1 MTTDF
6 KIARIRYTWKGNWAA
21 ATEYVKDDVVAY
33 GGKTFICF
41 VTHTSGSTFAPTL
54 AAATWVLM
62 LDGYVWKSVWATSTL
77 YNPGDL
83 IRYNGVVYRCL
94 VSHTSKSTVT
104 SGVAGADTTAGL
116 EGDQAKWETVAK
128 SDYWTQDWTTSTRY
142 KVKDLVKYGAT
153 VYRCVTAHNSVG
165 SAASGLE
172 ADSAFWT
179 TVYQQNDFKGTW
191 ANAIR
196 YKVNDVVK
204 YGGSLWIATSGHTA
218 TAFAANLANWSV
230 YLDGLQIESAT
241 WDNVTPY
248 QRGDVVSYGGYAYRA
263 EQNNTNQ
270 TPFNNASYW
279 SIVVANY
286 NFVGDYVA
294 TTGGTSPVAI
304 QYKVGDVVRLGGY
317 LYVATADNTVQ
328 EPPNVSYWK
337 VVNQGSK
344 WRGPW
349 FELTTDLVPT
359 ATQYKL
365 GDIVG
370 YGPST
375 FQCILAHGA
384 TSSFRPDVDIG
395 GGTSGTYWTILVQGT
410 TTNVMTSPADMI
422 YYNAGAKTRL
432 PAGTD
437 GQVLK
442 VSGTSPV
449 WGLWGVRTKVYYVS
463 LAGTDAAG
471 YGTSLDKPFR
481 TVKYACNTVTGTATI
496 YIKSGVY
503 SEELPI
509 TIKSN
514 VALVGDELRGTVIQ
528 PTTGYTTSNMFYMR
542 DGAVLKNMT
551 LQGLSGTLGIANSFG
566 TQRPTAG
573 AYVSL
578 DPLGLTDPTAQIIYR
593 SPYVQNVTTFGSG
606 AIGMKVDG
614 ALHGAGNKSI
624 VANDFTQVISDGI
637 GAWITNGGR
646 AELVSVFTYYAHIGY
661 LAENGGKIRAT
672 NGNNSY
678 GDFGSVSEGTLA
690 AETPITGTI
699 NNGGSH
705 AVVGFVFTDGSKI
718 LGFEYD
724 NAGVSYDSS
733 TTFSFT
739 GSGLNAASS
748 TAVVRNGGVY
758 EIRLTDVTS
767 SGSYGGGGY
776 LSVINYAQAGSG
788 SSGTIYLSAGDS
800 NAQSNYLGMR
810 IVIISGK
817 GTGQYGYVSSYSATT
832 KLATIL
838 KESDGTAG
846 WDAMQSVNAVID
858 LDTTSQYSI
867 EPRITFSAPGSGT
880 RAQAR
885 AVVTSGRISKFR
897 VFEPGYGY
905 ASAPTIVIGDP
916 NGSGVEYQIRI
927 GNGVLATP
935 TFSNRGTGYLTS
947 SAIITGGTGYQDS
960 YQYGSYL
967 YVSGLTL
974 VPGPGANVNFPST
987 STNFRLVAAE
997 HITGTGPYSARFT
1010 VYPEILLAE
1019 SPPQGQLVTITT
1031 NYSQT
1036 RLTGH
1041 DFLEIGTGNTAETNY
1056 PNIDVSE
1063 VKPQN
1068 LAVES
1073 GGGRVF
1079 YTATDQDGN
1088 FRVGNLFKVEQASG
1102 TATLNASFFQLNGL
1116 SQLTLGGIVLGGTSA
1131 TVTEISTDA
1140 TLPANSDNVLVT
1152 QRAIK
1157 SFIASRIGGGGAN
1170 VNVNEATAGQIRIAT
1185 SNQITNTLGTAIN
1198 FKSKVN
1204 FTGGVSGSMLATAMF
1219 IAASAQ

>member
-33 GGKTFICF
+33 AGKTYVCF
-41 VTHTSGSTFAPTL
+41 STHTSASTFAPAL
-54 AAATWVLM
+54 ASATWVLM
-62 LDGYVWKSVWATSTL
+62 LDGYAWRSAWTISTL

-83 IRYNGVVYRCL
+83 VRYNGIVYRCITA
-94 VSHTSKSTVT
+94 HTSKSTT
-104 SGVAGADTTAGL
+104 SGVAGADTTSGL

-128 SDYWTQDWTTSTRY
+128 SDYWTQDWTVSTRY
-142 KVKDLVKYGAT
+142 KINDLVKYGAT
-153 VYRCVTAHNSVG
+153 IYRCITAHNSV
-165 SAASGLE
+165 ADTTSGLE

-179 TVYQQNDFKGTW
+179 TVYQQNDFKGDW
-191 ANAIR
+191 ATAIR
-196 YKVNDVVK
+196 YKVKDVVK
-204 YGGSLWIATSGHTA
+204 YGGSLWIATASHTS

-241 WDNVTPY
+241 WDLNTTY

-263 EQNNTNQ
+263 ELNSINQN
-270 TPFNNASYW
+270 PFNNTTYW

-286 NFVGDYVA
+286 NFVGDYAA
-294 TTGGTSPVAI
+294 TTNDIIPVAI
-304 QYKVGDVVRLGGY
+304 PYKVGQVVRLNGY
-317 LYVATADNTVQ
+317 LYVATADNTLV
-328 EPPNVSYWK
+328 EPPNVAYWK

-349 FELTTDLVPT
+349 VELTTDLVPT

-370 YGPST
+370 FGPST
-375 FQCILAHGA
+375 FQCLLAHGA
-384 TSSFRPDVDIG
+384 TNASKPTTDIG
-395 GGTSGTYWTILVQGT
+395 GGTSGTYWTILVEGT
-410 TTNVMTSPADMI
+410 TTNVMTSPADGI

-432 PAGTD
+432 PAGSD

-442 VSGTSPV
+442 VSGNVPV

-463 LAGTDAAG
+463 TSGTDAVG
-471 YGTSLDKPFR
+471 YGTTQDKPFR
-481 TVKYACNTVTGTATI
+481 TIRYACDNITGTATL
-496 YIKSGVY
+496 YVKSGVY
-503 SEELPI
+503 SELLPI
-509 TIKSN
+509 TIPAN
-514 VALVGDELRGTVIQ
+514 VAVVGDELRSTVVQ
-528 PTTGYTTSNMFYMR
+528 PDSGSVLLNMFRMS
-542 DGAVLKNMT
+542 DGSTLKNMT
-551 LQGLSGTLGIANSFG
+551 LQGLYGSLGIPNTYG
-566 TQRPTAG
+566 TKRPTAG
-573 AYVSL
+573 AFVSL
-578 DPLGLTDPTAQIIYR
+578 NPTSPILSK
-593 SPYVQNVTTFGSG
+593 SPYVQNVTTFGTG
-606 AIGMKVDG
+606 CIGMKVDG
-614 ALHGAGNKSI
+614 SLHTSGNKSI

-637 GAWITNGGR
+637 GMWITNDGKS
-646 AELVSVFTYYAHIGY
+646 ELVSVFTYYCHIGY

-678 GDFGSVSEGTLA
+678 GDFGTVSEGTSA
-690 AETPITGTI
+690 VESAIIGTI

-705 AVVGFVFTDGSKI
+705 ATVGFVFTDGTKI

-724 NAGVSYDSS
+724 NAGINYNSS

-739 GSGLNAASS
+739 GSGLSAAVSS
-748 TAVVRNGGVY
+748 ANVRNGGVY
-758 EIRLTDVTS
+758 EVRLTDVTS

-776 LSVINYAQAGSG
+776 LSVINNAQAGSG

-800 NAQSNYLGMR
+800 NVQSNYLGMR
-810 IVIISGK
+810 IVIISGR
-817 GTGQYGYVSSYSATT
+817 GVGQYGYISSYSATT

-838 KESDGTAG
+838 KESDSTAG
-846 WDAMQSVNAVID
+846 WDTMQSVNAVVD

-885 AVVTSGRISKFR
+885 AIVVSGRIAKFR
-897 VFEPGYGY
+897 VFEPGSGY
-905 ASAPTIVIGDP
+905 AAAPTLVIGDP
-916 NGSGVEYQIRI
+916 QGSGVEYQVRI

-935 TFSNRGTGYLTS
+935 TFSNRGTGYLTA
-947 SAIITGGTGYQDS
+947 SATIVSGAGYADS
-960 YQYGSYL
+960 FQFGDYL
-967 YVSGLTL
+967 YVSGLAN
-974 VPGPGANVNFPST
+974 VPTPGANASFVS
-987 STNFRLVAAE
+987 SSDNFRLVAATN
-997 HITGTGPYSARFT
+997 ISGTGPYSARLQI
-1010 VYPEILLAE
+1010 YPTLPLAD
-1019 SPPQGQLVTITT
+1019 SPTQGDTISLRTG
-1031 NYSQT
+1031 YSQV

-1041 DFLEIGTGNTAETNY
+1041 DFLEVGTGNFAVTSY
-1056 PNIDVSE
+1056 PNIDVST

-1068 LAVES
+1068 LAVEF

-1116 SQLTLGGIVLGGTSA
+1116 SQLSLGGIVLGGTSA

-1157 SFIASRIGGGGAN
+1157 SYIASRIGGGGAN
-1170 VNVNEATAGQIRIAT
+1170 LNVNEATAGQIRIAT
-1185 SNQITNTLGTAIN
+1185 SNEISNTLGTAIN

-1204 FTGGVSGSMLATAMF
+1204 FTGGVSGNMLSTAMF
-1219 IAASAQ
+1219 IAGGAQ

>member
-33 GGKTFICF
+33 GGKTYVCF
-41 VTHTSGSTFAPTL
+41 STHTGAATFAPDL

-62 LDGYVWKSVWATSTL
+62 LDGYTWRSAWATSTL

-83 IRYNGVVYRCL
+83 VRYSGVVYRCITT
-94 VSHTSKSTVT
+94 HTSKSTTT

-116 EGDQAKWETVAK
+116 EGDQTKWETVAK
-128 SDYWTQDWTTSTRY
+128 SDNWTQDWAISTRY
-142 KVKDLVKYGAT
+142 KVNDLVKYGAT

-179 TVYQQNDFKGTW
+179 TVYQQNDYKGTW
-191 ANAIR
+191 TTSIR
-196 YKVNDVVK
+196 YKVKDVVK
-204 YGGSLWIATSGHTA
+204 YGGSLWIATAGHTA
-218 TAFAANLANWSV
+218 TAFAANLADWSV

-241 WDNVTPY
+241 WSTGSGY
-248 QRGDVVSYGGYAYRA
+248 ERGDVVSYGGYAYRA

-270 TPFNNASYW
+270 NPFNNAAYW

-286 NFVGDYVA
+286 NFVGDYAA
-294 TTGGTSPVAI
+294 TTGGLTPVSI
-304 QYKVGDVVRLGGY
+304 LYKVGDVVRQNGY
-317 LYVATADNTVQ
+317 LYVSTADNTLQ
-328 EPPNVSYWK
+328 APPNAGYWK

-344 WRGPW
+344 WRGSW
-349 FELTTDLVPT
+349 VELTTDLVPT

-365 GDIVG
+365 GDIVAF
-370 YGPST
+370 GPST
-375 FQCILAHGA
+375 FQCLLAHGA
-384 TSSFRPDVDIG
+384 TTGNKPDVDIG
-395 GGTSGTYWTILVQGT
+395 AGVSGTYWTILVQGT
-410 TTNVMTSPADMI
+410 TTNVMTSPADTI

-442 VSGTSPV
+442 VSGNVPV

-463 LAGTDAAG
+463 TAGTDAAG
-471 YGTSLDKPFR
+471 YGTTQDKPFR
-481 TVKYACNTVTGTATI
+481 TVKYACDNITGTATL

-503 SEELPI
+503 SETLPI
-509 TIKSN
+509 VIPEN
-514 VALVGDELRGTVIQ
+514 VAVVGDELRSTVVQ
-528 PTTGYTTSNMFYMR
+528 PTTGFTTTDMFRMSN
-542 DGAVLKNMT
+542 GSTLKNMT
-551 LQGLSGTLGIANSFG
+551 LQGLSGTLGTANIYG
-566 TQRPTAG
+566 TKRPSAG
-573 AYVSL
+573 AFVSL
-578 DPLGLTDPTAQIIYR
+578 NPTSPILTK
-593 SPYVQNVTTFGSG
+593 SPYVQNVTTIGTG
-606 AIGMKVDG
+606 CIGMKVDG
-614 ALHGAGNKSI
+614 ALHTTGNKSI

-637 GAWITNGGR
+637 GMWITNGGR
-646 AELVSVFTYYAHIGY
+646 SELVSVFTYYCHIGY
-661 LAENGGKIRAT
+661 LAEAGGKIRAT

-678 GDFGSVSEGTLA
+678 GDFGTVSEGTLA
-690 AETPITGTI
+690 AETPISGTI

-705 AVVGFVFTDGSKI
+705 AIVGFAFTDGTKI

-724 NAGVSYDSS
+724 NAGVSYNSS
-733 TTFSFT
+733 TAFSFT
-739 GSGLNAASS
+739 GSGLSAATSS
-748 TAVVRNGGVY
+748 ANVRTGGVY
-758 EIRLTDVTS
+758 EVRLTDLTS

-776 LSVINYAQAGSG
+776 LNVVNNAQAGSG
-788 SSGTIYLSAGDS
+788 SGGTIYLGAGDS

-817 GTGQYGYVSSYSATT
+817 GSGQYGYISAYNAST

-846 WDAMQSVNAVID
+846 WDAMQSVNAVVD

-885 AVVTSGRISKFR
+885 VVIASGRIGKFR
-897 VFEPGYGY
+897 VFEPGSGY
-905 ASAPTIVIGDP
+905 SSAPTLVIGDP
-916 NGSGVEYQIRI
+916 NGSGVEYQVRI

-935 TFSNRGTGYLTS
+935 TFSNRGTGYITA
-947 SAIITGGTGYQDS
+947 SATILSGAGYADS
-960 YQYGSYL
+960 FQYGDYL
-967 YVSGLTL
+967 YVSGLAS
-974 VPGPGANVNFPST
+974 VPTPGANVNFPSST
-987 STNFRLVAAE
+987 SNFRLVAATN
-997 HITGTGPYSARFT
+997 ITGSGPYSARLQI
-1010 VYPEILLAE
+1010 YPTLPLAQAPTQGSQILA
-1019 SPPQGQLVTITT
+1019 TT
-1031 NYSQT
+1031 GYSQA

-1041 DFLEIGTGNTAETNY
+1041 DFLEIGTGNFAVTSY
-1056 PNIDVSE
+1056 PNIDVTT

-1073 GGGRVF
+1073 GGGRTF

-1131 TVTEISTDA
+1131 TITEISTDT

-1152 QRAIK
+1152 QKAIK
-1157 SFIASRIGGGGAN
+1157 SYIASRIGGGGAN
-1170 VNVNEATAGQIRIAT
+1170 LNVNEATAGQIKIAT

-1198 FKSKVN
+1198 FKNKVN
-1204 FTGGVSGSMLATAMF
+1204 FTGGVDGGMLATAIF
-1219 IAASAQ
+1219 VAGGR

>member
-21 ATEYVKDDVVAY
+21 TTEYVKDDVVAY
-33 GGKTFICF
+33 GGKTFVCF
-41 VTHTSGSTFAPTL
+41 VTHTSGSTFAPAL

-62 LDGYVWKSVWATSTL
+62 LDGYAWRSVWATSTL

-83 IRYNGVVYRCL
+83 VRYNGIVYRCL
-94 VSHTSKSTVT
+94 LSHTSSGITT
-104 SGVAGADTTAGL
+104 SGVAGPDTISGL
-116 EGDQAKWETVAK
+116 EGNISRWETVAR

-142 KVKDLVKYGAT
+142 KLNDLVKYGAT
-153 VYRCVTAHNSVG
+153 VYRCTAPHNSVA
-165 SAASGLE
+165 SYSSGLE
-172 ADSAFWT
+172 ADVGLWQV
-179 TVYQQNDFKGTW
+179 VYQQNDFKGDWTTT
-191 ANAIR
+191 IR
-196 YKVNDVVK
+196 YKINDVVK
-204 YGGSLWIATSGHTA
+204 YGGSLWIATAGHTA
-218 TAFAANLANWSV
+218 TAFAANLANWTV

-241 WDNVTPY
+241 WDSLTLY
-248 QRGDVVSYGGYAYRA
+248 QRGDVVAYGGYVYSAG
-263 EQNNTNQ
+263 QNNTNQ
-270 TPFNNASYW
+270 NPFNNSSYW

-286 NFVGDYVA
+286 NFVGDYTA
-294 TTGGTSPVAI
+294 TTGGLTPVAV
-304 QYKVGDVVRLGGY
+304 QYKVGDVVRLNGY
-317 LYVATADNTVQ
+317 LYVATADNTLQ
-328 EPPNVSYWK
+328 EPPNVGYWK

-349 FELTTDLVPT
+349 FELTTDIIPT

-384 TSSFRPDVDIG
+384 TVGSRPDTDIG
-395 GGTSGTYWTILVQGT
+395 GGTTGTYWTILVQGT
-410 TTNVMTSPADMI
+410 TTNVMTSPADGI

-442 VSGTSPV
+442 VSGNSPV
-449 WGLWGVRTKVYYVS
+449 WGLWGVRTKVYYVALS
-463 LAGTDAAG
+463 GTDAAG

-481 TVKYACNTVTGTATI
+481 TVKYACDNVTGTATI
-496 YIKSGVY
+496 YVKSGVY
-503 SEELPI
+503 SEQLPI
-509 TIKSN
+509 TIQSN

-528 PTTGYTTSNMFYMR
+528 PTTGYTTSNMFYVR
-542 DGAVLKNMT
+542 DGSVVKNMT
-551 LQGLSGTLGIANSFG
+551 LQGLSGTLTIANAYG
-566 TQRPTAG
+566 TKRTTAG
-573 AYVSL
+573 AYISL
-578 DPLGLTDPTAQIIYR
+578 DPTGIGNVNAQIIYR
-593 SPYVQNVTTFGSG
+593 SPYIQNVTAFGTG
-606 AIGMKVDG
+606 CIGMKVDG
-614 ALHGAGNKSI
+614 DLHAAGNKSI
-624 VANDFTQVISDGI
+624 VTNDFTNVISDGI
-637 GAWITNGGR
+637 GVWVTNGGR
-646 AELVSVFTYYAHIGY
+646 AELVSIFTYYCHIGY

-690 AETPITGTI
+690 AEVPITGTI
-699 NNGGSH
+699 NNGGTH
-705 AVVGFVFTDGSKI
+705 ATVGFVFTDGSKI

-724 NAGVSYDSS
+724 NAGVNYDSS

-739 GSGLNAASS
+739 GSGLSAAVSS
-748 TAVVRNGGVY
+748 ANVRPNGVY
-758 EIRLTDVTS
+758 EIRLTDETS

-776 LSVINYAQAGSG
+776 LSVINYAQSGSG
-788 SSGTIYLSAGDS
+788 TGGTIYLSAGDS
-800 NAQSNYLGMR
+800 NVQSNYLGMR
-810 IVIISGK
+810 IVIISGR
-817 GTGQYGYVSSYSATT
+817 GAGQYGYISSYSPTT

-838 KESDGTAG
+838 KESNGTAG
-846 WDAMQSVNAVID
+846 WDAMQSVNAVVD

-897 VFEPGYGY
+897 VFEPGSGY

-916 NGSGVEYQIRI
+916 NGSGVEYQVRI

-935 TFSNRGTGYLTS
+935 TFSNRGTGYLTA
-947 SAIITGGTGYQDS
+947 SAIIVAGTGYADS
-960 YQYGSYL
+960 FQFGKYL
-967 YVSGLTL
+967 YVSGLTSI
-974 VPGPGANVNFPST
+974 PGPGANISVISSSENY
-987 STNFRLVAAE
+987 RLVSVDN
-997 HITGTGPYSARFT
+997 ISGTGPYAGRFT
-1010 VYPEILLAE
+1010 IYPELPLADA
-1019 SPPQGQLVTITT
+1019 PPQGQIVTVR
-1031 NYSQT
+1031 NGYSQT

-1041 DFLEIGTGNTAETNY
+1041 DFLEVGTGNTAETNY
-1056 PNIDVSE
+1056 PNIDVTE

-1068 LAVES
+1068 LAVEA

-1088 FRVGNLFKVEQASG
+1088 FRVGSLFKVEQASG

-1116 SQLTLGGIVLGGTSA
+1116 SQLSLGGIVLGGTSA

-1157 SFIASRIGGGGAN
+1157 SYIASRIGGGGAN
-1170 VNVNEATAGQIRIAT
+1170 LNVNEATAGQIRIAT
-1185 SNQITNTLGTAIN
+1185 SNQITNTLGIGIN
-1198 FKSKVN
+1198 FKNKVN
-1204 FTGGVSGSMLATAMF
+1204 FTGGVDGSMLATASF
-1219 IAASAQ
+1219 ISSGAR

>member
-33 GGKTFICF
+33 SGKTFVCF
-41 VTHTSGSTFAPTL
+41 VTHTSGSTFAPAL
-54 AAATWVLM
+54 ATATWVLM
-62 LDGYVWKSVWATSTL
+62 LDGYAWRSAWAISTL

-83 IRYNGVVYRCL
+83 VRYNGIVYRCIT
-94 VSHTSKSTVT
+94 SHTSKSTA
-104 SGVAGADTTAGL
+104 SGVAGADTTSGL
-116 EGDQAKWETVAK
+116 EGDQAKWETVAQ

-142 KVKDLVKYGAT
+142 KVNDLVKYGAT
-153 VYRCVTAHNSVG
+153 VYRCVTAHNSIAD
-165 SAASGLE
+165 AASGLE
-172 ADSAFWT
+172 ADTVFWQIA
-179 TVYQQNDFKGTW
+179 YRQNDFKGTW
-191 ANAIR
+191 ATATR

-204 YGGSLWIATSGHTA
+204 YGGSLWIATAGHTA

-241 WDNVTPY
+241 WDSNTNY

-263 EQNNTNQ
+263 ELNSINQN
-270 TPFNNASYW
+270 PFNNTTYW

-286 NFVGDYVA
+286 DFVGDYAA
-294 TTGGTSPVAI
+294 TTNDLIPLNIT
-304 QYKVGDVVRLGGY
+304 YKVGEVVRLNGY
-317 LYVATADNTVQ
+317 LYVATADSTLQ
-328 EPPNVSYWK
+328 SPPNASYWK

-349 FELTTDLVPT
+349 VEFTTDLVPT

-370 YGPST
+370 FGPST
-375 FQCILAHGA
+375 FQCLLAHGA
-384 TSSFRPDVDIG
+384 TSANKPTTDIG

-410 TTNVMTSPADMI
+410 TTNVMTSPADGI

-442 VSGTSPV
+442 VSGNVPV
-449 WGLWGVRTKVYYVS
+449 WGLWGVRTKVYYVAT
-463 LAGTDAAG
+463 AGTDAVG
-471 YGTSLDKPFR
+471 YGTSQDKPFR
-481 TVKYACNTVTGTATI
+481 TIRYACDNITGTATL
-496 YIKSGVY
+496 YVKSGVY
-503 SEELPI
+503 SELLPI
-509 TIKSN
+509 TIPDG
-514 VALVGDELRGTVIQ
+514 VAVVGDELRSTVVQ
-528 PTTGYTTSNMFYMR
+528 PDSGSVLLDMFRMSN
-542 DGAVLKNMT
+542 GSTLKNMT
-551 LQGLSGTLGIANSFG
+551 LQGLYGSLGVPNQYGTK
-566 TQRPTAG
+566 RPSAG
-573 AYVSL
+573 AFVSL
-578 DPLGLTDPTAQIIYR
+578 NPTSPILTK
-593 SPYVQNVTTFGSG
+593 SPYVQNVTTFGTG
-606 AIGMKVDG
+606 CIGMKVDG
-614 ALHGAGNKSI
+614 LLHTTGNKSI

-637 GAWITNGGR
+637 GIWITNDGKS
-646 AELVSVFTYYAHIGY
+646 ELVSVFTYYCHIGY
-661 LAENGGKIRAT
+661 LAEDGGKIRAL

-678 GDFGSVSEGTLA
+678 GDFGTVSEGTSA
-690 AETPITGTI
+690 AESPILGTI

-705 AVVGFVFTDGSKI
+705 ATIGFVFTDGVKI

-724 NAGVSYDSS
+724 NAGINYDSS

-739 GSGLNAASS
+739 GSGLNAAVSS
-748 TAVVRNGGVY
+748 ANVRNGGVY
-758 EIRLTDVTS
+758 EVRLTDVTS

-776 LSVINYAQAGSG
+776 LSVINNAQSGSG

-810 IVIISGK
+810 IVIISGR
-817 GTGQYGYVSSYSATT
+817 GTGQYGYISSYSATT
-832 KLATIL
+832 KLATVL

-846 WDAMQSVNAVID
+846 WDVMQGVNAVVD

-867 EPRITFSAPGSGT
+867 EPRITFSAPISGT

-885 AVVTSGRISKFR
+885 AVVVSGRIAKFR
-897 VFEPGYGY
+897 VFEPGSGY
-905 ASAPTIVIGDP
+905 AAAPTLVIGDP
-916 NGSGVEYQIRI
+916 QGSGVEYQVRI

-935 TFSNRGTGYLTS
+935 TFSNRGTGYLTAS
-947 SAIITGGTGYQDS
+947 STITTGTGYADS
-960 YQYGSYL
+960 FQFGDYL
-967 YVSGLTL
+967 YVSGLATI
-974 VPGPGANVNFPST
+974 PTPGANVSFDS
-987 STNFRLVAAE
+987 SSSNFRLVAATN
-997 HITGTGPYSARFT
+997 ISGAGPYSARLQI
-1010 VYPEILLAE
+1010 YPTLPLAE
-1019 SPPQGQLVTITT
+1019 APTQGAEISLRVG
-1031 NYSQT
+1031 YSQA

-1041 DFLEIGTGNTAETNY
+1041 DFLEIGTGNFAVTSY
-1056 PNIDVSE
+1056 PNIDVTE

-1068 LAVES
+1068 LAVEN

-1157 SFIASRIGGGGAN
+1157 SYIASRIGGGGAN
-1170 VNVNEATAGQIRIAT
+1170 LNVNEVTAGQIKIAT
-1185 SNQITNTLGTAIN
+1185 SNEITNTLGTAIN
-1198 FKSKVN
+1198 FKNKVN
-1204 FTGGVSGSMLATAMF
+1204 FTGGVSGNMLSTAMF
-1219 IAASAQ
+1219 VAGGAR